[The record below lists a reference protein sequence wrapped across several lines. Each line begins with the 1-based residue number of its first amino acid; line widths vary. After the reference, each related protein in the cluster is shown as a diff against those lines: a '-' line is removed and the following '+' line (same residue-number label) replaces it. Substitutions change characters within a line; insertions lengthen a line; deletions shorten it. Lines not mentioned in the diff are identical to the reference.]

1 MLLPATTGSGESA
14 LSLHDALPIFTVVA
28 AVAVSGVVG
37 SAVAEATDAVFDRSV
52 VWAALTLTTI
62 VTSGALATVSEARVQ
77 VTVVVP
83 VHVQPVPVA
92 ETSFVPAGSGSET
105 ESELAFDGPAL
116 VTDSV

>member
-83 VHVQPVPVA
+83 VHVQPRSEERRVGK
-92 ETSFVPAGSGSET
+92 ECGSGWEP
-105 ESELAFDGPAL
+105 EDEIAVDGP
-116 VTDSV
+116 VV